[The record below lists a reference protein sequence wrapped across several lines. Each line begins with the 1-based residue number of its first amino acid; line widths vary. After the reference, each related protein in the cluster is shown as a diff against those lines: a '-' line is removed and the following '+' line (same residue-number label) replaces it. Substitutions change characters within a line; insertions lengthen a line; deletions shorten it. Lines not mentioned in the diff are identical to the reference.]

1 MEENAQNEE
10 IRKGFNAGYLLEKLN
25 PKLAHKLRSGI
36 SDKSSPFLLGMA
48 KGAEQYNQESFFDS
62 PPPNMPDKIEDLD
75 MNSPDNDMEKGQDGK
90 DMGFEP

>member
-1 MEENAQNEE
+1 MEEENAQNQE
-10 IRKGFNAGYLLEKLN
+10 IQKGFNAGYLLEKLN
-25 PKLAHKLRSGI
+25 PKLAQKLRSGI

-48 KGAEQYNQESFFDS
+48 KGAEQYNQESFFNS

-75 MNSPDNDMEKGQDGK
+75 LDSPDIEKGQNK